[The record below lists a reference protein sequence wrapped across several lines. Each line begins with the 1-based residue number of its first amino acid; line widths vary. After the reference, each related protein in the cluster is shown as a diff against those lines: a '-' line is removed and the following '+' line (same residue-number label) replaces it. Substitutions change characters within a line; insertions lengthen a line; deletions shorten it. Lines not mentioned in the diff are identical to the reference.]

1 MPRAQIRP
9 SYRFA
14 LQPSWLVRHA
24 LALVALAVMITACF
38 WQLSRL
44 SDKQARNRLYDER
57 AAQPVEAV
65 DAVVPLDATAERVE
79 AVRFRLLAAT
89 GTYRPDEEVF
99 VRSRSLDGQPGAWV
113 LTPLALQGRP
123 GEAVVVNRGWIPSA
137 DTTPELP
144 AGAEA
149 PAGTVTVTGLALATE

>member
-1 MPRAQIRP
+1 MVGAPRPGVGGAGGDDHRVSGSLPVVGQE
-9 SYRFA
+9 
-14 LQPSWLVRHA
+14 
-24 LALVALAVMITACF
+24 
-38 WQLSRL
+38 
-44 SDKQARNRLYDER
+44 ARNRLYDER

-79 AVRFRLLAAT
+79 EVRFRLLAAT

-137 DTTPELP
+137 DTTRSRPP
-144 AGAEA
+144 G
-149 PAGTVTVTGLALATE
+149 PRPRPGR